1 MVQFI
6 VMAAM
11 AVGGAVLQ
19 HQQNQE
25 NDAAAREKK
34 KYDLKIATTNLW
46 ETRNR
51 INKEKSKATQAV
63 ISQHGQALAQ
73 SQQISLESA
82 AMVGSSVVMAAGS
95 GAVIGEGSP
104 QANVRAITS
113 DAEQAIFANNQMG
126 DMFAKQSLSDM
137 ELDIRDQRR
146 HADMTYQSDREGAEM
161 KAKHSMSSKY
171 SVMRSLLE
179 GGGRAAAAYQGG
191 GGGGKSGVRGSSP
204 GSSYYGGLAG
214 SRSNSGINSH
224 AQRMARFRKRMGG

>member
-11 AVGGAVLQ
+11 AVGGAVMQ

-51 INKEKSKATQAV
+51 INKEKSQATQAV
-63 ISQHGQALAQ
+63 VSQYGQALGE

-82 AMVGSSVVMAAGS
+82 EMVGSSVAMTGSS

-113 DAEQAIFANNQMG
+113 DAEQAIFFNNKMG
-126 DMFAKQSLSDM
+126 ETWAKQTLSDLD
-137 ELDIRDQRR
+137 LDIRDQRR
-146 HADMTYQSDREGAEM
+146 HADMKYQSDREGAEM

-179 GGGRAAAAYQGG
+179 GGGRVAAAYRGG
-191 GGGGKSGVRGSSP
+191 PKKP
-204 GSSYYGGLAG
+204 KPKPKTWNY
-214 SRSNSGINSH
+214 
-224 AQRMARFRKRMGG
+224 M